1 MTMSCRAARLYDN
14 GEALF
19 IAIAAFMSGGANW
32 FDGGDFITFCEG
44 FVDESYVTSAGNK
57 LEEYEMR

>member
-1 MTMSCRAARLYDN
+1 MYDN

-19 IAIAAFMSGGANW
+19 IAIAAFMRGGANW
-32 FDGGDFITFCEG
+32 FDDGDFITFCVG